1 MKLLFYILTV
11 PPIEFINFILNII
24 FSLNFVKSTEAFKV
38 SKVNLKI
45 AYPSLNSIELDK
57 LAIKSV
63 KESIISGF
71 ESMYSWSRESNKLLF
86 RIDNNFI
93 LQNKKKSNKGLMILS
108 LHNRSVDT
116 LLKWIC
122 SFQPTITLY
131 KKVKINF
138 LDSFI
143 KKQRQ
148 HNNSQV
154 YETNINGVRQLY
166 KALLK
171 NKVICM
177 AVDQVPQKG
186 MGEYENFFNR
196 PAYTNTLM
204 SSLAVKTN
212 KDAVY
217 CSLNKLSNNRLHV
230 VIKDNNKGLFDS
242 SKCTLSMNLTLEE
255 LINNNPSDYCWEYK
269 IYKRPPN
276 GFKDPYKDL

>member
-122 SFQPTITLY
+122 SFQPTITL
-131 KKVKINF
+131 
-138 LDSFI
+138 
-143 KKQRQ
+143 
-148 HNNSQV
+148 
-154 YETNINGVRQLY
+154 
-166 KALLK
+166 
-171 NKVICM
+171 
-177 AVDQVPQKG
+177 
-186 MGEYENFFNR
+186 
-196 PAYTNTLM
+196 
-204 SSLAVKTN
+204 
-212 KDAVY
+212 
-217 CSLNKLSNNRLHV
+217 
-230 VIKDNNKGLFDS
+230 
-242 SKCTLSMNLTLEE
+242 
-255 LINNNPSDYCWEYK
+255 
-269 IYKRPPN
+269 
-276 GFKDPYKDL
+276 